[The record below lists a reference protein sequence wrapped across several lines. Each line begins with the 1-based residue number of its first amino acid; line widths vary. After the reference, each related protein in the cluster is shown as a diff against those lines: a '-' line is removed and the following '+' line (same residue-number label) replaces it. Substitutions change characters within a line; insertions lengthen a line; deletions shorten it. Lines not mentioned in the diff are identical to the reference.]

1 MTNFLLGRMSF
12 KKPSLLRICEIK
24 TIELTFQAT
33 KCSQRYLINTK
44 LDRSGGSMKL
54 LKKSNLFNFDKKV

>member
-12 KKPSLLRICEIK
+12 KKPSLLCICEIK

-33 KCSQRYLINTK
+33 KRSQRSLIHTK
-44 LDRSGGSMKL
+44 LDRSEGSMKL
-54 LKKSNLFNFDKKV
+54 LKK

>member
-1 MTNFLLGRMSF
+1 MTNFLLGRISF
-12 KKPSLLRICEIK
+12 KKTSLLCICEIK

-54 LKKSNLFNFDKKV
+54 LKK

>member
-12 KKPSLLRICEIK
+12 KRPSLLCICEIK
-24 TIELTFQAT
+24 TIELTFQAS

-44 LDRSGGSMKL
+44 LDKSGGSMKF
-54 LKKSNLFNFDKKV
+54 LKK